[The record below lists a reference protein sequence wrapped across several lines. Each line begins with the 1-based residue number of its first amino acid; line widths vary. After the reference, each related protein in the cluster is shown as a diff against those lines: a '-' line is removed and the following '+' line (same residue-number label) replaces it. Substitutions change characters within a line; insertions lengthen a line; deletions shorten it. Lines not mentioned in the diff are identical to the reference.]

1 MFPLELDPSFMKR
14 EREGEFEALDMV
26 DCLSK
31 VEEPWRKNT
40 APAADSGK
48 VFVCKTCNRE
58 FSSFQALGGH
68 RASHKKPNFK
78 DANGPPTKPKAH
90 DCPICGLHFPMGQ
103 ALGGHMR
110 RHRTSTTTA
119 AAVLEKSDGGGKR
132 GFGLDLNLT
141 PIENNLKLQL
151 STPFVNCFY

>member
-1 MFPLELDPSFMKR
+1 MFRLELLDPKFMKR
-14 EREGEFEALDMV
+14 EREGEFQVLDMV
-26 DCLSK
+26 DCMSK
-31 VEEPWRKNT
+31 VEEPWRNNS
-40 APAADSGK
+40 APAGDSGK

-68 RASHKKPNFK
+68 RASHKKPNSK
-78 DANGPPTKPKAH
+78 DPPTKPKAH
-90 DCPICGLHFPMGQ
+90 ECPICGLHFPIGQ

-110 RHRTSTTTA
+110 RHRTSTTT
-119 AAVLEKSDGGGKR
+119 VVVEKSDAGGKR

-151 STPFVNCFY
+151 TTPFVNCFY

>member
-1 MFPLELDPSFMKR
+1 MKR
-14 EREGEFEALDMV
+14 EREGEFEILDMV
-26 DCLSK
+26 DCLMLLSK
-31 VEEPWRKNT
+31 VEEPWRKNNS
-40 APAADSGK
+40 PAADSGK

-90 DCPICGLHFPMGQ
+90 ECPICGLDFPIGQ

-110 RHRTSTTTA
+110 RHRTTA
-119 AAVLEKSDGGGKR
+119 AAATVEKSDGYGKK

-141 PIENNLKLQL
+141 PVENNLKLQL
-151 STPFVNCFY
+151 TTPFVDCFN